1 MVALRGSTESV
12 CVIGS
17 FLISQWALGRDPS
30 VRNNLV
36 ICLTYDFY
44 VSLSP
49 DLKDLRATGLACVA
63 YYCFDLRDLAKK
75 NCSGLLCSL
84 LEKLSA
90 HSSACYEILGL
101 LHVLDSC
108 CWHAKA
114 NETRLTQCLNNVV
127 SFPGRSTTYIRVF
140 VGALDEPNFSGIAT
154 TGRRCISCRGMDTW
168 RLSDCYSNTAPTCA
182 RNDEGRTP
190 ASGKGHK
197 AVVELLSGCAA
208 SNA

>member
-1 MVALRGSTESV
+1 MCPYLRSSG
-12 CVIGS
+12 
-17 FLISQWALGRDPS
+17 PS
-30 VRNNLV
+30 RHGVGLC
-36 ICLTYDFY
+36 CL
-44 VSLSP
+44 L
-49 DLKDLRATGLACVA
+49 LL
-63 YYCFDLRDLAKK
+63 DLRDLRVAKQ

-84 LEKLSA
+84 LEQLSA
-90 HSSACYEILGL
+90 HSRGVLRDPRTLALHILDL
-101 LHVLDSC
+101 C

-140 VGALDEPNFSGIAT
+140 VSALDEPNFSGIPT

-168 RLSDCYSNTAPTCA
+168 RLFDCYSNTAPTCA

-208 SNA
+208 SNG